1 MKLESGTTILPPDR
15 SKRLLEAKTAGLPDG
30 ALWIFLELAR
40 VANLT
45 GANRWRFV
53 ETLAEQF
60 TESPRTIRHYCAA
73 LEAAGLI
80 ERERGQVAAFTNGR
94 SLPAMQLEHGK
105 LLPMVKTVSR
115 QRIAGTRQIT
125 AARPSRKTVQHT
137 RNQPLKEE
145 GIRKEDVLQPLEA
158 SGKMQEAMLELHQAL
173 TSSTCRTVGRKH
185 FETYLERRTFWRD
198 TLPAEYILAVV
209 RKARTGSDVK
219 RDSWGAL
226 VFWLENVGAAPE
238 DLRAIL
244 NRRTEEPGSN
254 PAKTSS
260 NNPESKN
267 EIAPGVYRTAKGFQV
282 EVLEVRD
289 GEITLANGESVVMPL
304 SRGWTRIESGPIPP
318 ESQMQPM
325 PVIATR
331 EMVLN

>member
-15 SKRLLEAKTAGLPDG
+15 SRRLLEAKTAGLPNG
-30 ALWIFLELAR
+30 ALWTYLELAKIT
-40 VANLT
+40 NLT
-45 GANRWRFV
+45 GANRWRFI
-53 ETLAEQF
+53 ETLADSLE
-60 TESPRTIRHYCAA
+60 ESPRTIRHYCAA

-80 ERERGQVAAFTNGR
+80 ERDRGQVAAFTNGR
-94 SLPAMQLEHGK
+94 SLPAMQLEHGR
-105 LLPMVKTVSR
+105 LLPVVKAVSR
-115 QRIAGTRQIT
+115 QRVAGTRQIA
-125 AARPSRKTVQHT
+125 AARPPSNSVQHA
-137 RNQPLKEE
+137 RNEPLKEE

-158 SGKMQEAMLELHQAL
+158 TGKMQEAMLELHQAL

-198 TLPAEYILAVV
+198 TLPAEYILTVV

-244 NRRTEEPGSN
+244 NRQQETPGSSQ
-254 PAKTSS
+254 AKTSV
-260 NNPESKN
+260 NTPEPAGQ
-267 EIAPGVYRTAKGFQV
+267 ITPGLYRTAKGFQV

-289 GEITLANGESVVMPL
+289 GEVTLANGEGVVLPL
-304 SRGWTRIESGPIPP
+304 TRGWTRLESNLIQP
-318 ESQMQPM
+318 ESQMQLSP
-325 PVIATR
+325 ITASR
-331 EMVLN
+331 GSVLN

>member
-15 SKRLLEAKTAGLPDG
+15 SKRLLEAKAAGLPDG
-30 ALWIFLELAR
+30 ALWTYLELAKIT
-40 VANLT
+40 NLT
-45 GANRWRFV
+45 GANRWRFI
-53 ETLAEQF
+53 ETLADLLE
-60 TESPRTIRHYCAA
+60 ESPRTIRHYCSA

-94 SLPAMQLEHGK
+94 SLPAIQLENGK

-115 QRIAGTRQIT
+115 KRVAGSRQIA
-125 AARPSRKTVQHT
+125 AARTSRKTVQHA
-137 RNQPLKEE
+137 RSEPLKEE

-158 SGKMQEAMLELHQAL
+158 TGKMQDAMLELHQAL
-173 TSSTCRTVGRKH
+173 ASSTCQTVGRKH

-209 RKARTGSDVK
+209 RKARTGSEVK

-238 DLRAIL
+238 DLRAIFS
-244 NRRTEEPGSN
+244 RQQETPGSS
-254 PAKTSS
+254 PAQTSV
-260 NNPESKN
+260 NTPESEN
-267 EIAPGVYRTAKGFQV
+267 EIAPGLYRTTKGFQV

-289 GEITLANGESVVMPL
+289 GEITLANGESVVLPL
-304 SRGWTRIESGPIPP
+304 TRGWTRLEDFPIQP
-318 ESQMQPM
+318 ESQPQPGS
-325 PVIATR
+325 ASR
-331 EMVLN
+331 GSVLN

>member
-15 SKRLLEAKTAGLPDG
+15 SKRLLEAKAAGLPDG
-30 ALWIFLELAR
+30 ALWTYLELAKIT
-40 VANLT
+40 NLT

-53 ETLAEQF
+53 ETLADQLE
-60 TESPRTIRHYCAA
+60 ESPRTICHYCSA

-94 SLPAMQLEHGK
+94 TLPAMQLEHGK
-105 LLPMVKTVSR
+105 LLPIVKTVSR
-115 QRIAGTRQIT
+115 QRIAGTRQI
-125 AARPSRKTVQHT
+125 AAAQPSRSNVQHA
-137 RNQPLKEE
+137 RNEPLKEE

-158 SGKMQEAMLELHQAL
+158 TGKMQEAMLELHQAL

-198 TLPAEYILAVV
+198 TLPAEYILVVV
-209 RKARTGSDVK
+209 RKARTGSEVK

-238 DLRAIL
+238 ELRAIL
-244 NRRTEEPGSN
+244 NRQTEEPGSS
-254 PAKTSS
+254 PAKTSI
-260 NNPESKN
+260 NTPEP
-267 EIAPGVYRTAKGFQV
+267 IGQITPGLYCTAKGFQI

-289 GEITLANGESVVMPL
+289 GEVTLANGESVMLPL
-304 SRGWTRIESGPIPP
+304 TRGWTRLEDFPIQP
-318 ESQMQPM
+318 EIQSQPGS
-325 PVIATR
+325 ASR
-331 EMVLN
+331 GMVLN

>member
-15 SKRLLEAKTAGLPDG
+15 SKRLLEAKTVGLPDG
-30 ALWIFLELAR
+30 ALWTYLELAKIT
-40 VANLT
+40 NLT
-45 GANRWRFV
+45 GANRWRFI
-53 ETLAEQF
+53 ETLADQLE
-60 TESPRTIRHYCAA
+60 ESPRTIRHYCAA

-94 SLPAMQLEHGK
+94 TLPPIQLEHGK

-115 QRIAGTRQIT
+115 QRVAGTRQIA
-125 AARPSRKTVQHT
+125 AARSSRKTVQHA
-137 RNQPLKEE
+137 RNEPLKEE
-145 GIRKEDVLQPLEA
+145 GMRKEDVLQPLEV

-185 FETYLERRTFWRD
+185 FETYLERRTFWCD

-209 RKARTGSDVK
+209 RKARTGSEVK

-244 NRRTEEPGSN
+244 NRRTEEPDSSPGKTTINNSE
-254 PAKTSS
+254 PAGQIT
-260 NNPESKN
+260 
-267 EIAPGVYRTAKGFQV
+267 PGLYRTAKGFQV

-289 GEITLANGESVVMPL
+289 GEVALANGESVVLPL
-304 SRGWTRIESGPIPP
+304 ARGWTRIEDLPI
-318 ESQMQPM
+318 QPDTQAQ
-325 PVIATR
+325 PITASR
-331 EMVLN
+331 GLVLN

>member
-30 ALWIFLELAR
+30 ALWTYLELAR
-40 VANLT
+40 LANLT

-53 ETLAEQF
+53 ETLADQLE
-60 TESPRTIRHYCAA
+60 ESPRTIRHYCAA

-80 ERERGQVAAFTNGR
+80 ERECGQVAAFTNGR
-94 SLPAMQLEHGK
+94 SLPPIQLEHGK

-115 QRIAGTRQIT
+115 QRVAETRQIA
-125 AARPSRKTVQHT
+125 AARPSRKTVQHAK
-137 RNQPLKEE
+137 NKPPKEE

-198 TLPAEYILAVV
+198 TLPTEYIMAVV

-244 NRRTEEPGSN
+244 NRRTETSGSSPAQTNINTPEPAGQI
-254 PAKTSS
+254 T
-260 NNPESKN
+260 
-267 EIAPGVYRTAKGFQV
+267 PGLYRTAKGFQV

-289 GEITLANGESVVMPL
+289 GEVTLANGESVVLPL
-304 SRGWTRIESGPIPP
+304 TRGWTRIEGFPTQP
-318 ESQMQPM
+318 EIQPQ
-325 PVIATR
+325 PGSASR
-331 EMVLN
+331 GMVLN

>member
-15 SKRLLEAKTAGLPDG
+15 SKRLLEAKAAGLPDG
-30 ALWIFLELAR
+30 ALWTYLELAKIT
-40 VANLT
+40 NLT

-53 ETLAEQF
+53 ETLADQLE
-60 TESPRTIRHYCAA
+60 ESPRTIRHYCAA

-94 SLPAMQLEHGK
+94 SLPAMQLEHGR
-105 LLPMVKTVSR
+105 LLPIVKTVSR
-115 QRIAGTRQIT
+115 QRVAGTRRIA
-125 AARPSRKTVQHT
+125 AARPSRKTVQHA
-137 RNQPLKEE
+137 RNGPLKEE
-145 GIRKEDVLQPLEA
+145 GMRNEDVLQPLEA
-158 SGKMQEAMLELHQAL
+158 SGSMQEAMLELHQAL
-173 TSSTCRTVGRKH
+173 TSSTCRMVGRKH
-185 FETYLERRTFWRD
+185 FETYLERRGFWRD

-209 RKARTGSDVK
+209 RKARTGSEVK

-244 NRRTEEPGSN
+244 NRQTEESGSN

-260 NNPESKN
+260 NNPESEN

-289 GEITLANGESVVMPL
+289 GEVMLANGESVVLPL
-304 SRGWTRIESGPIPP
+304 ARGWTRIKDFPIQP
-318 ESQMQPM
+318 EIQLRPGS
-325 PVIATR
+325 ASR
-331 EMVLN
+331 GMVLN

>member
-30 ALWIFLELAR
+30 ALWTYLELAKIT
-40 VANLT
+40 NLT

-53 ETLAEQF
+53 ETLADQLE
-60 TESPRTIRHYCAA
+60 ESPRTIRHYCAA

-115 QRIAGTRQIT
+115 QRVARTRQIV
-125 AARPSRKTVQHT
+125 AARPSIKTVQHA
-137 RNQPLKEE
+137 RNEPLKEE
-145 GIRKEDVLQPLEA
+145 GMRKEDVLQPLEA
-158 SGKMQEAMLELHQAL
+158 IGKMQEAMLELHQAL

-244 NRRTEEPGSN
+244 NQPMEESGSSQSKTSISN
-254 PAKTSS
+254 PEPADQIT
-260 NNPESKN
+260 
-267 EIAPGVYRTAKGFQV
+267 PGLYRTAKGFQI

-289 GEITLANGESVVMPL
+289 GEVTLANGEGVVLPL
-304 SRGWTRIESGPIPP
+304 TRGWTRIEGFSIQP
-318 ESQMQPM
+318 ELQPQ
-325 PVIATR
+325 PSSATR
-331 EMVLN
+331 GSVLN

>member
-30 ALWIFLELAR
+30 ALWTYLELAKIT
-40 VANLT
+40 NLT

-53 ETLAEQF
+53 ETLADQLK
-60 TESPRTIRHYCAA
+60 ESPRTIRHYCAA

-94 SLPAMQLEHGK
+94 SLPPIQLEHGK

-115 QRIAGTRQIT
+115 QPVAGTRQI
-125 AARPSRKTVQHT
+125 AAALPSRKTVQHA
-137 RNQPLKEE
+137 RKEPLKEE

-185 FETYLERRTFWRD
+185 FETYLERRVFWRE

-244 NRRTEEPGSN
+244 KRQTEESGSSPVKTNSIDPEPADQITPGL
-254 PAKTSS
+254 
-260 NNPESKN
+260 
-267 EIAPGVYRTAKGFQV
+267 YRTAKGFQV

-289 GEITLANGESVVMPL
+289 GEITLANGESVVLPL
-304 SRGWTRIESGPIPP
+304 ARGWTRIEDFPI
-318 ESQMQPM
+318 QPDTQ
-325 PVIATR
+325 PQPGSASR
-331 EMVLN
+331 GLVLN

>member
-15 SKRLLEAKTAGLPDG
+15 SKRLLEAKAAGLPDG
-30 ALWIFLELAR
+30 ALWTYLELAKIT
-40 VANLT
+40 NLT

-53 ETLAEQF
+53 ETLADQLE
-60 TESPRTIRHYCAA
+60 ESPRTIRHYCSA

-94 SLPAMQLEHGK
+94 TLPAIQLEHGK
-105 LLPMVKTVSR
+105 LLPIVKTVSR
-115 QRIAGTRQIT
+115 QRIAGTRQI
-125 AARPSRKTVQHT
+125 AAAQPSRSNVQHA
-137 RNQPLKEE
+137 RNEPLKEE

-158 SGKMQEAMLELHQAL
+158 TGKMQEAMLELHQAL

-185 FETYLERRTFWRD
+185 FETYLERRTIWRD

-209 RKARTGSDVK
+209 RKARTGSEVK

-238 DLRAIL
+238 ELRAIL
-244 NRRTEEPGSN
+244 NRQTEEPGSS
-254 PAKTSS
+254 PAKTSI
-260 NNPESKN
+260 NTPEPTGQ
-267 EIAPGVYRTAKGFQV
+267 ITPGLYCTAKGFQI

-289 GEITLANGESVVMPL
+289 GEVTLANGESVVLPL
-304 SRGWTRIESGPIPP
+304 TRGWTRIESGPIPP
-318 ESQMQPM
+318 ESQMQPS
-325 PVIATR
+325 PITASR
-331 EMVLN
+331 GSVLN

>member
-1 MKLESGTTILPPDR
+1 MKLEPGTTLLPPDR
-15 SKRLLEAKTAGLPDG
+15 TNRLRQAKAAGLPDG
-30 ALWIFLELAR
+30 ALWTYLELSR
-40 VANLT
+40 ITNLT

-60 TESPRTIRHYCAA
+60 AESPRTIRHYCAL

-94 SLPAMQLEHGK
+94 SLPPIQLKHGK
-105 LLPMVKTVSR
+105 LLPLVKTVSR
-115 QRIAGTRQIT
+115 QRVAGTRQI
-125 AARPSRKTVQHT
+125 AAAQPSRNSVHHAKS
-137 RNQPLKEE
+137 QPPKEE
-145 GIRKEDVLQPLEA
+145 GSRTEDVPQPSEHQQLEA

-185 FETYLERRTFWRD
+185 FETYLERRSFWRD

-244 NRRTEEPGSN
+244 HQPKSEPALSSSSNQNVVLEPGWYITPNGSR
-254 PAKTSS
+254 
-260 NNPESKN
+260 
-267 EIAPGVYRTAKGFQV
+267 VC
-282 EVLEVRD
+282 VLEVRD
-289 GEITLANGESVVMPL
+289 GEALLDSGEGVVVPL
-304 SRGWTRIESGPIPP
+304 TRGWTREANTVFINPEAIQVPSG
-318 ESQMQPM
+318 
-325 PVIATR
+325 A
-331 EMVLN
+331 VLN